1 MNRSKGKKRMSKRKS
16 IAIYLF
22 IISSG
27 LFWSN
32 ISYAGM
38 DLIETVLMQATGVLQ
53 KASDVVEKAS
63 LAIEEVTSGK
73 ILDEYYQEYQNLKG
87 KLERAEQRFKN
98 TQERANN
105 FANRNAGVNEAN
117 QKEMDDYN
125 AETSAIV
132 SQVER
137 SRQALLARGRISDN
151 YKEQEDDENSDDETE
166 NDQEIKKD
174 RNESLQ
180 TSISSSQP
188 SGSSISAT
196 GASKTSAQQN
206 DVSSGNSST
215 AKSELGS
222 LQLSNYEST
231 NSASVSKRKFI
242 SSDNNTATVEKTNV
256 KK

>member
-1 MNRSKGKKRMSKRKS
+1 MSKRKS

-98 TQERANN
+98 AQERANN
-105 FANRNAGVNEAN
+105 LANRNAGVNEAN

-137 SRQALLARGRISDN
+137 SRQALIARGRISDN
-151 YKEQEDDENSDDETE
+151 YKEPEDDDNSDDEIDD
-166 NDQEIKKD
+166 NKEIKEN
-174 RNESLQ
+174 RSESLQ
-180 TSISSSQP
+180 MSISSAQS

-215 AKSELGS
+215 QKSEFGA
-222 LQLSNYEST
+222 LQLSNYEGTKSSSIS
-231 NSASVSKRKFI
+231 NRKFI
-242 SSDNNTATVEKTNV
+242 SSDNDTATVEKTNV